1 MPRENLQLISCRLDS
16 DALGVIE
23 NFCIHHPYWK
33 RNAVINHIL
42 WCVTHD
48 FDEKQIYDM
57 VRRNMFRQQSII
69 AEYEITSDLAR
80 PPRG

>member
-1 MPRENLQLISCRLDS
+1 MSKENLQLISCRLDS

-33 RNAVINHIL
+33 RNAVINQIL
-42 WCVTHD
+42 CTVTHD

-57 VRRNMFRQQSII
+57 VRRNMFKQQIVH
-69 AEYEITSDLAR
+69 AEYEITSDLAKA
-80 PPRG
+80 PRD